1 MSDVPS
7 IDSQVEQILDPL
19 AGGQDLA
26 VVIEKLMWL
35 EASCLLVEHNEAAMF
50 CVELQRYGAHQL
62 DEPSEDGFRLFQ
74 SALHRLSKI
83 GTDGFAS
90 GLLELVA
97 ELRAARGARNF
108 DEAATLHDHER
119 VIWREKVR
127 RSNVLRQV
135 RRRASTVVDLVSAL
149 RDAAKAE
156 SALALLCRE
165 AEALKRVFRFNPS
178 SLVWTG
184 LVELTRVARGYA
196 QPIDCAELA
205 RYCQALTAASAD
217 ARSLAPA
224 QPALQ
229 EICAHIANLDG
240 KNLLARLISAAP
252 ELIAPK
258 ALSPEPEPDRAP
270 LEVRALKEALENL
283 QDQIAAGVLE
293 ATQLSQDLIALA
305 ERVQNSHRQSSDID
319 VNDRLAWFSSEFMQL
334 AEVID
339 LVASG
344 GVPSDSDIEMLRA
357 RLQDYVRLPR
367 SLRAVD
373 EALCA
378 MHQLRARLAAGV
390 SVEIEE
396 DLAAL
401 TTLAANIGQDETD
414 ADEAVFGYLLSRG
427 DLDYAIRDL
436 DDGHIEPW
444 TPQSSALSIDA
455 LFPHTEPLGAPRQVL
470 NILVNGNRVALAC
483 DRVQGPMRMR
493 LSHRMSSDHGF
504 AMRLEGRSLCVIRAK
519 DLSSHCR

>member
-1 MSDVPS
+1 
-7 IDSQVEQILDPL
+7 
-19 AGGQDLA
+19 
-26 VVIEKLMWL
+26 
-35 EASCLLVEHNEAAMF
+35 
-50 CVELQRYGAHQL
+50 
-62 DEPSEDGFRLFQ
+62 
-74 SALHRLSKI
+74 
-83 GTDGFAS
+83 
-90 GLLELVA
+90 
-97 ELRAARGARNF
+97 
-108 DEAATLHDHER
+108 
-119 VIWREKVR
+119 
-127 RSNVLRQV
+127 
-135 RRRASTVVDLVSAL
+135 
-149 RDAAKAE
+149 
-156 SALALLCRE
+156 
-165 AEALKRVFRFNPS
+165 
-178 SLVWTG
+178 
-184 LVELTRVARGYA
+184 
-196 QPIDCAELA
+196 
-205 RYCQALTAASAD
+205 
-217 ARSLAPA
+217 
-224 QPALQ
+224 
-229 EICAHIANLDG
+229 
-240 KNLLARLISAAP
+240 
-252 ELIAPK
+252 
-258 ALSPEPEPDRAP
+258 
-270 LEVRALKEALENL
+270 NL

-319 VNDRLAWFSSEFMQL
+319 VNDRLAQFSAEFMQL

-344 GVPSDSDIEMLRA
+344 GVPSDADIEMLRA

-483 DRVQGPMRMR
+483 DHVQGPMRMR